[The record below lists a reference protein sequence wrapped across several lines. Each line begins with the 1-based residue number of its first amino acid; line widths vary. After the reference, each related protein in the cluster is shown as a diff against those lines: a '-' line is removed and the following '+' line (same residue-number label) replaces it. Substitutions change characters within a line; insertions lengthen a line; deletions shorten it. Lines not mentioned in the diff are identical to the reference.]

1 MDKVLSSTAE
11 KVKNFAIIYLVDVTE
26 VPDFNKM
33 YVLYAPRTVVFFF
46 RNKHI
51 PIDLGTGNS
60 NSNMI
65 IWATRNKQT
74 IDAIETMYQGAWK
87 GRGPVVISERLLHEI
102 QTQQD
107 KQLGPGKESGAG
119 SQLKSST
126 CQEGEVAT
134 WSDVVSSSLITKQ
147 TP

>member
-1 MDKVLSSTAE
+1 MTTTQQHDKRNSDSDSSSSS
-11 KVKNFAIIYLVDVTE
+11 KLRGRFLGK
-26 VPDFNKM
+26 PDEG
-33 YVLYAPRTVVFFF
+33 
-46 RNKHI
+46 NKHI
-51 PIDLGTGNS
+51 PIDLGTG

-74 IDAIETMYQGAWK
+74 IDAVETMYQGSWK
-87 GRGPVVISERLLHEI
+87 GRGPVVISEGLLHEI